1 MGYTN
6 SPLVS
11 YTKLSPNHSGQRT
24 HSIDR
29 ITPHCVVGQCSVES
43 LGNVFANPSRQASS
57 NYGIGVDGRVGMYV
71 EEKNRSWCS
80 SSNAN
85 DQRAVTIEC
94 ASDNIAPYTFKD
106 IVYAKL
112 VDLCVDICQ
121 RNGKNK
127 ILWFPTKDQRLNYN
141 PQSNEMV
148 FTLHRDLAATACVPT
163 YTEVLTK
170 TGWKRIDEV
179 EIGEE
184 IASADLDNLNI
195 SFEEV
200 YDKVPIKKQDTY
212 TCNDLTVTMDH
223 RLVYS
228 TSPEKDWRIDYFKNL
243 YSPSNQYYIPLA
255 GHYNAEGMN
264 ISDDMLKFLIAVQAD
279 GHYMYEN
286 RPEKLRK
293 GIDKLYIGLE
303 FHLKKERKIERIK
316 EILTNIKLNW
326 KENYKSDGSVSIRI
340 YNYEDV
346 NIVQDICEQ
355 YLHEKDFTWDWLN
368 LSAEQADLFL
378 SEILLW
384 DGCIAG
390 NKYTSKHPINLEIVS
405 AISALNNKGSRI
417 RGSDVIFRNVPYI
430 TLGGEAKVK
439 RNTDKINTEVTCV
452 SVKTGI
458 FLARQNGKT
467 FIIGNCPG
475 EWLVNRMQDLADKVN
490 AKLSGSTPTPSPTPT
505 PSNPFPPCPTTTTE
519 QNEKVIWDYLMGKL
533 NNAYGTA
540 GMMGNLFA
548 ESSLRP
554 ENLQNTF
561 EKRLGMS
568 DTQYADAVNNGS
580 YTNFVHDSAGW
591 GLAQWTFWSRK
602 DGLQKLMKQRNKP
615 IYDLNTQLDWLWQ
628 ELNTSYKGTL
638 NIIKNATTVQQASDE
653 VLVNFEHP
661 GAVDDPNKVGKVKA
675 QRLEY
680 SMIFYN
686 RYSGSTPTP
695 QPTPTPTPTGSYVFQ
710 GVDYSSVF
718 EPNYYSD
725 KYSDLK
731 KAFGNDAK
739 ALFNHFTTYG
749 MKEAR
754 QAIATFNPI
763 IYRSKY
769 KDLQDAFGS
778 NWPEYYKH
786 YCVYG
791 IKEGRSGV

>member
-94 ASDNIAPYTFKD
+94 ASDNIAPYAFKD
-106 IVYAKL
+106 VVYAKL

-141 PQSNEMV
+141 PQPNEIV
-148 FTLHRDLAATACVPT
+148 FTLHRDLAAT
-163 YTEVLTK
+163 
-170 TGWKRIDEV
+170 
-179 EIGEE
+179 
-184 IASADLDNLNI
+184 
-195 SFEEV
+195 
-200 YDKVPIKKQDTY
+200 Q
-212 TCNDLTVTMDH
+212 
-223 RLVYS
+223 
-228 TSPEKDWRIDYFKNL
+228 
-243 YSPSNQYYIPLA
+243 
-255 GHYNAEGMN
+255 
-264 ISDDMLKFLIAVQAD
+264 
-279 GHYMYEN
+279 
-286 RPEKLRK
+286 
-293 GIDKLYIGLE
+293 
-303 FHLKKERKIERIK
+303 
-316 EILTNIKLNW
+316 
-326 KENYKSDGSVSIRI
+326 
-340 YNYEDV
+340 
-346 NIVQDICEQ
+346 
-355 YLHEKDFTWDWLN
+355 
-368 LSAEQADLFL
+368 
-378 SEILLW
+378 
-384 DGCIAG
+384 
-390 NKYTSKHPINLEIVS
+390 
-405 AISALNNKGSRI
+405 
-417 RGSDVIFRNVPYI
+417 
-430 TLGGEAKVK
+430 
-439 RNTDKINTEVTCV
+439 
-452 SVKTGI
+452 
-458 FLARQNGKT
+458 
-467 FIIGNCPG
+467 CPG
-475 EWLVNRMQDLADKVN
+475 QWLVERMADLADKVN

-505 PSNPFPPCPTTTTE
+505 PSNPFPPCPITTTE
-519 QNEKVIWDYLMGKL
+519 QNEKAIWDYLMGKL

-695 QPTPTPTPTGSYVFQ
+695 QPTPTPTPTPTGSYVFQ
-710 GVDYSSVF
+710 GVDYSPVF